1 MGGGG
6 SKELTP
12 EEAEAKA
19 GKEQGQNVELTMIAQ
34 QISALFKFKILLLGA
49 GESGK
54 STIVKQLKY
63 IHKLGLDAKEKAQV
77 AQGLHQNVVECMKA
91 LIVQAK
97 EFKDPDLTPQEEE
110 ISALLDEWSEL
121 EPISPELGAKI
132 TTLFEGPAIQNAFAR
147 RDQFWLLDSFGYY
160 MENLKRFC
168 EPDFADK
175 ITEEDIVM
183 ARIRTTGIVRTN
195 LKQKLVRENPFEP
208 EYLDFEVVDVGGQR
222 NERKKWLHCFDD
234 VHAVLFIVNLAGWN
248 QVLFEDNG
256 KNRLEESL
264 ELFQKVTT
272 NTIFADTPIFLFLNK
287 KDLFE
292 TQIKAADMKT
302 RFPEYEGGHDL
313 HRAMQFIS
321 DKFHEKL
328 PPKKKVFIEF
338 VSARHKGDI
347 RQAFSSV
354 KKILYED
361 HREQLIAQAEDLTKK
376 KAQIQAEL
384 DGTNKM
390 CGCC

>member
-6 SKELTP
+6 SKELTA

-19 GKEQGQNVELTMIAQ
+19 GKEQGQNVELTMITQ
-34 QISALFKFKILLLGA
+34 QIDALFKFKILLLGA

-63 IHKLGLDAKEKAQV
+63 IHKLGLDTKEKAQV

-91 LIVQAK
+91 LVVQAR
-97 EFKDPDLTPQEEE
+97 EFKNPELTAEEE
-110 ISALLDEWSEL
+110 QISGLLDEWSEL

-132 TTLFEGPAIQNAFAR
+132 TTLYEGQAIQNAFAR
-147 RDQFWLLDSFGYY
+147 RDTFWLLDSFGYY
-160 MENLKRFC
+160 MDNLKRFC
-168 EPDFADK
+168 EPDFAEK

-195 LKQKLVRENPFEP
+195 LKQKLVRENPYEP

-248 QVLFEDNG
+248 QVLFEDNA

-272 NTIFADTPIFLFLNK
+272 NTIFAETPVFLFLNK

-302 RFPEYEGGHDL
+302 RFPDYEGGHDL

-361 HREQLIAQAEDLTKK
+361 HREQLISQAEDLSKK
-376 KAQIQAEL
+376 RAQIKAQL